1 MGCVDTITYEK
12 FPKQKDE
19 NYKHPKFKVGSRVKV
34 CYHYDTSK
42 YHYGTIVRD
51 DLEEPFETI
60 IKLDNGRY
68 LRAVEC
74 QFSYIN
80 EEVSDDVCE
89 PSADKIKVTSLEVIV
104 NGSKRKPYYEIKY
117 KEVGT
122 DNYNIGY
129 SSYNLDSVFDW
140 KEKCF
145 ELVKV
150 AEELKATK
158 SSDIPIIHGK
168 EELELHDNAIR
179 NKAID
184 DLMEKVSECFI
195 YDEDWDYLLQESEKL
210 KASGENELK

>member
-1 MGCVDTITYEK
+1 MGCIDTITYEK
-12 FPKQKDE
+12 FPKQRDE
-19 NYKHPKFKVGSRVKV
+19 NYKHSCLKVGSRLKV

-42 YHYGTIVRD
+42 YHYGTIVRY

-68 LRAVEC
+68 LRGTEC
-74 QFSYIN
+74 QLICID
-80 EEVSDDVCE
+80 EEESDDVCE

-122 DNYNIGY
+122 DNYKIGY

-150 AEELKATK
+150 AEELE
-158 SSDIPIIHGK
+158 S
-168 EELELHDNAIR
+168 HDNAIR

-210 KASGENELK
+210 KDGVKNELK